1 MKKFFVRLLIAL
13 VAIIFIWTA
22 FFLYGKSQEKP
33 VIYTSDAVFKT
44 TITKKT
50 VAVGKVIPRREIEIK
65 SQVSGVVEK
74 LYVAAGQLVKKGDII
89 AKITLAPNMIQLNQA
104 ESQLEQ
110 ARLNLDN
117 IKTEYER
124 QKKLYEQKLISSSEF
139 NKQTLQFDLYREA
152 VTSAENNVLLL
163 KKGATK

>member
-1 MKKFFVRLLIAL
+1 
-13 VAIIFIWTA
+13 
-22 FFLYGKSQEKP
+22 

-117 IKTEYER
+117 IKP
-124 QKKLYEQKLISSSEF
+124 
-139 NKQTLQFDLYREA
+139 N
-152 VTSAENNVLLL
+152 TSARKNSTN
-163 KKGATK
+163 KN